1 DYSQK
6 KRAPA
11 GRNWEPAPE
20 FPRYEWGEVG
30 ESGGDW
36 SRMFLGEFQHALDDK
51 GRLTIPAK
59 FREGLGPRFIVT
71 RGLDHCLFVYPPAE
85 WLVLGARLKSL
96 PLTKADARAFVRF
109 LFSGACECEP
119 DRQGRIMLP
128 PGLRQYAG
136 LADRKSTRLN

>member
-1 DYSQK
+1 
-6 KRAPA
+6 
-11 GRNWEPAPE
+11 
-20 FPRYEWGEVG
+20 
-30 ESGGDW
+30 
-36 SRMFLGEFQHALDDK
+36 MFLGEFQHALDDK

-85 WLVLGARLKSL
+85 WQELEARLKSL

-109 LFSGACECEP
+109 RFSGACECEP

-136 LADRKSTRLN
+136 LEKEAVVIGVSTRVEIWAAERWAGYVAQAGESFGEIAENLEGLGL